1 MNRIKRLLPEIQ
13 REIIGACVR
22 RSKGLLAGFML
33 ATFAASAATV
43 AGPLIFAAAVDRI
56 SKGGASA
63 GLLAGYFGLFAVSIA
78 AARLLSDVKI
88 VLMNRLEQEVRNQTN
103 KDTLAALL
111 RARGSI
117 FAANNPS
124 KISALV
130 QNLHQSNTIYIQ
142 LFMMVLL
149 AGVADIVLSF
159 GAIAGY
165 VSWYVAV
172 FVIVYGVA
180 SVWLTLRSNDATTQ
194 YQRRARA
201 KSNEGAN
208 LLGNVVA
215 NVVSI
220 KVFRGQ
226 GWVSGLYDRYSRD
239 AQAQWNQFYWVR
251 LRYGAVQAGLVFVQY
266 ASIFAMLVLMLDSP
280 NLLNQVVMVSMIL
293 IQLNR
298 PFEMIASSLRD
309 FVVAHGLAEPL
320 QAELAQHSAPA
331 GEGRGDPVPAG
342 QRLGVRLAGLSFAYG
357 EGAAPVLADV
367 SADFMPGR
375 LNFIVGPSGVG
386 KSSLLQVLLR
396 INDTYGGSV
405 TVGGAELARIDVD
418 DYLGVVGYVP
428 QEPMLMNLGSLQNS
442 EKIVR

>member
-159 GAIAGY
+159 GAIAG
-165 VSWYVAV
+165 
-172 FVIVYGVA
+172 
-180 SVWLTLRSNDATTQ
+180 
-194 YQRRARA
+194 
-201 KSNEGAN
+201 
-208 LLGNVVA
+208 
-215 NVVSI
+215 
-220 KVFRGQ
+220 
-226 GWVSGLYDRYSRD
+226 
-239 AQAQWNQFYWVR
+239 
-251 LRYGAVQAGLVFVQY
+251 
-266 ASIFAMLVLMLDSP
+266 
-280 NLLNQVVMVSMIL
+280 
-293 IQLNR
+293 
-298 PFEMIASSLRD
+298 
-309 FVVAHGLAEPL
+309 
-320 QAELAQHSAPA
+320 
-331 GEGRGDPVPAG
+331 
-342 QRLGVRLAGLSFAYG
+342 
-357 EGAAPVLADV
+357 
-367 SADFMPGR
+367 
-375 LNFIVGPSGVG
+375 
-386 KSSLLQVLLR
+386 
-396 INDTYGGSV
+396 
-405 TVGGAELARIDVD
+405 
-418 DYLGVVGYVP
+418 
-428 QEPMLMNLGSLQNS
+428 
-442 EKIVR
+442 